1 MKEEVHAKAKLGEA
15 DAWKMAQSASQV
27 IAAKGKRVTRYD
39 MTAMKADAPAK
50 KELLSHMLG
59 PTGNLRAPTIVCGK
73 TVVVGFSDEVYE
85 EVLG

>member
-15 DAWKMAQSASQV
+15 DAWKIAQAASRV

-39 MTAMKADAPAK
+39 MKADAPAK

-59 PTGNLRAPTIVCGK
+59 PTGNLRAPTIVAGK